1 MIVELYAKSDVG
13 RVRRGN
19 EDNFLV
25 LDLSTAANMDRR
37 RWRNPAPENL
47 TRFDLGDKG
56 LVLVV
61 SDGMGGALAGDV
73 ASRMAVDS
81 VREMLDGRTEDGL
94 RSESRPRRVSEE
106 RHSLRQPRHSSEEP
120 GRLALRGHGRDVYWR
135 RVRGDSL
142 DLVQVGD
149 SRGYVIRKDQI
160 RLATKDQSLVQQ
172 LVDVGQISESE
183 AETHMF
189 RNVILQALGAQS
201 EVTPVTGKIRLRQ
214 DDLVLLCSDGLS
226 GKLRAEDIQR
236 IVLDSNG
243 DLAKACDALIE
254 EANNRGGEDNITVVL
269 ARFLVTISKHPPAIE
284 ITIELPPLEEDKTL
298 DDTYE
303 ADTEPQNRARRQH
316 EWSHSYPALSLFVV
330 SPFVQAPVGFATDP
344 LHIDRR
350 AFNTLNT
357 NSFACFEWRFARRR
371 ISGPRR
377 SKHFHRAFLQRSLT
391 RRNHRPNLSRQRIH
405 TPA

>member
-25 LDLSTAANMDRR
+25 LDLSTEQTWTGSDNIT
-37 RWRNPAPENL
+37 PPERLTKFNL
-47 TRFDLGDKG
+47 GEKG

-81 VREMLDGRTEDGL
+81 VREMLTGSETGEGCETDVDLVECLKNATVYANLAIHMRSQED
-94 RSESRPRRVSEE
+94 SRCA
-106 RHSLRQPRHSSEEP
+106 
-120 GRLALRGHGRDVYWR
+120 GMGATFTGAA
-135 RVRGDSL
+135 VRGNSL

-149 SRGYVIRKDQI
+149 SRGYVIRKGQI

-201 EVTPVTGKIRLRQ
+201 EITPVTGKIRIKQ
-214 DDLVLLCSDGLS
+214 GDLVLLCSDGLS

-236 IVLDSNG
+236 IVTGNNG
-243 DLAKACDALIE
+243 DLVKACEALVQ
-254 EANNRGGEDNITVVL
+254 EANDRGGEDNITVVL
-269 ARFLVTISKHPPAIE
+269 ARFLGDDLEAPATE
-284 ITIELPPLEEDKTL
+284 KITIELPPLDEDKTL
-298 DDTYE
+298 DDGYE
-303 ADTEPQNRARRQH
+303 ADTEPR
-316 EWSHSYPALSLFVV
+316 
-330 SPFVQAPVGFATDP
+330 
-344 LHIDRR
+344 
-350 AFNTLNT
+350 
-357 NSFACFEWRFARRR
+357 
-371 ISGPRR
+371 
-377 SKHFHRAFLQRSLT
+377 
-391 RRNHRPNLSRQRIH
+391 
-405 TPA
+405 

>member
-25 LDLSTAANMDRR
+25 LDLSTEQTWTGTDGATP
-37 RWRNPAPENL
+37 PAKL
-47 TRFDLGDKG
+47 TRFDLGHKG

-81 VREMLDGRTEDGL
+81 VREMLIGASGEDPCDPNVDLVECLKNATVYANLAIHL
-94 RSESRPRRVSEE
+94 RSQEDSRCA
-106 RHSLRQPRHSSEEP
+106 
-120 GRLALRGHGRDVYWR
+120 GMGATFTGAAIKGN
-135 RVRGDSL
+135 SL

-149 SRGYVIRKDQI
+149 SRGYILRQDQI

-201 EVTPVTGKIRLRQ
+201 EITPVTGKIRLRKG
-214 DDLVLLCSDGLS
+214 DAVLLCSDGLS
-226 GKLRAEDIQR
+226 GKLRADDIQS
-236 IVLDSNG
+236 IVSRSNG
-243 DLAKACDALIE
+243 DLAKACDALVD

-269 ARFLVTISKHPPAIE
+269 ARFFGDELEEPTNDR

-298 DDTYE
+298 DDTYD
-303 ADTEPQNRARRQH
+303 ADTQPQ
-316 EWSHSYPALSLFVV
+316 
-330 SPFVQAPVGFATDP
+330 G
-344 LHIDRR
+344 
-350 AFNTLNT
+350 
-357 NSFACFEWRFARRR
+357 
-371 ISGPRR
+371 
-377 SKHFHRAFLQRSLT
+377 
-391 RRNHRPNLSRQRIH
+391 
-405 TPA
+405 

>member
-1 MIVELYAKSDVG
+1 MIVDLYAKSDVG

-25 LDLSTAANMDRR
+25 LDLTTEQTWTGSDGAV
-37 RWRNPAPENL
+37 PPEKL
-47 TRFDLGDKG
+47 KRFDLGERG

-81 VREMLDGRTEDGL
+81 VREVLLGTEGEACDPNADLVECL
-94 RSESRPRRVSEE
+94 RNATIYANLAIHAKSQEDSRCA
-106 RHSLRQPRHSSEEP
+106 
-120 GRLALRGHGRDVYWR
+120 GMGATFTGAAI
-135 RVRGDSL
+135 RGDSL

-149 SRGYVIRKDQI
+149 SRGYVIRKDHI

-201 EVTPVTGKIRLRQ
+201 EVAPVTGRIRLRQ
-214 DDLVLLCSDGLS
+214 GDMILLCSDGLS
-226 GKLRAEDIQR
+226 GKLRAEDIQQ
-236 IVLDSNG
+236 IVVSSQG
-243 DLAKACDALIE
+243 DLTKACDHLIN

-269 ARFLVTISKHPPAIE
+269 ARFQGDDLEEPATDR

-298 DDTYE
+298 DDNYE
-303 ADTEPQNRARRQH
+303 ADTEPH
-316 EWSHSYPALSLFVV
+316 
-330 SPFVQAPVGFATDP
+330 
-344 LHIDRR
+344 
-350 AFNTLNT
+350 
-357 NSFACFEWRFARRR
+357 
-371 ISGPRR
+371 
-377 SKHFHRAFLQRSLT
+377 
-391 RRNHRPNLSRQRIH
+391 
-405 TPA
+405 

>member
-25 LDLSTAANMDRR
+25 LDLSTEQTWTGTDGTV
-37 RWRNPAPENL
+37 PPEKL
-47 TRFDLGDKG
+47 TRFDLGEKG

-81 VREMLDGRTEDGL
+81 VREMLVGAGGEEPCDPAADLVECLKNATVYANLAIHL
-94 RSESRPRRVSEE
+94 RSQEDSRCAGMGATFTGAAVK
-106 RHSLRQPRHSSEEP
+106 
-120 GRLALRGHGRDVYWR
+120 
-135 RVRGDSL
+135 GDTL

-183 AETHMF
+183 AETHML
-189 RNVILQALGAQS
+189 RTVILQALGAQS
-201 EVTPVTGKIRLRQ
+201 EVAPVTGKIRLRQ
-214 DDLVLLCSDGLS
+214 GDLVLLCSDGLS
-226 GKLRAEDIQR
+226 GKLRADDIQN
-236 IVLDSNG
+236 IVSSSNG
-243 DLAKACDALIE
+243 NLAKACDALVE

-269 ARFLVTISKHPPAIE
+269 ARFLGDDLEAPATDR

-303 ADTEPQNRARRQH
+303 ADTEPRTG
-316 EWSHSYPALSLFVV
+316 E
-330 SPFVQAPVGFATDP
+330 
-344 LHIDRR
+344 
-350 AFNTLNT
+350 
-357 NSFACFEWRFARRR
+357 
-371 ISGPRR
+371 
-377 SKHFHRAFLQRSLT
+377 
-391 RRNHRPNLSRQRIH
+391 
-405 TPA
+405 

>member
-25 LDLSTAANMDRR
+25 LDLTTEQTWTGSDGAT
-37 RWRNPAPENL
+37 PPEKL
-47 TRFDLGDKG
+47 TRFDLGSKG

-81 VREMLDGRTEDGL
+81 VREMLIGASGEDPCDPNLDLVECLKNATVYANLAIHL
-94 RSESRPRRVSEE
+94 RSQEDSRCA
-106 RHSLRQPRHSSEEP
+106 
-120 GRLALRGHGRDVYWR
+120 GMGATFTGAAIRGNA
-135 RVRGDSL
+135 L

-149 SRGYVIRKDQI
+149 SRGYIIRQDQI

-201 EVTPVTGKIRLRQ
+201 EITPVTGRIRLRKG
-214 DDLVLLCSDGLS
+214 DAVLLCSDGLS
-226 GKLRAEDIQR
+226 GKLRADDIQQ
-236 IVLDSNG
+236 IVSNCNG
-243 DLAKACDALIE
+243 DLVRACDALVE

-269 ARFLVTISKHPPAIE
+269 ARFFGDELDEPANDR

-298 DDTYE
+298 DDTYD
-303 ADTEPQNRARRQH
+303 ADTQPQ
-316 EWSHSYPALSLFVV
+316 S
-330 SPFVQAPVGFATDP
+330 
-344 LHIDRR
+344 
-350 AFNTLNT
+350 
-357 NSFACFEWRFARRR
+357 
-371 ISGPRR
+371 
-377 SKHFHRAFLQRSLT
+377 
-391 RRNHRPNLSRQRIH
+391 
-405 TPA
+405 

>member
-25 LDLSTAANMDRR
+25 LDLSTEQTWTGSDGAI
-37 RWRNPAPENL
+37 PPEKL
-47 TRFDLGDKG
+47 TRFNLGNKG
-56 LVLVV
+56 LILVV

-81 VREMLDGRTEDGL
+81 VREMLIGAAGEEACDPAIDLVECLKNATVYANLAIHL
-94 RSESRPRRVSEE
+94 RSQEDSRCA
-106 RHSLRQPRHSSEEP
+106 
-120 GRLALRGHGRDVYWR
+120 GMGATFTGAA
-135 RVRGDSL
+135 VRGDTL

-201 EVTPVTGKIRLRQ
+201 EVAPVTGKIRLRQ
-214 DDLVLLCSDGLS
+214 GDLVLLCSDGLS
-226 GKLRAEDIQR
+226 GKLRADDIQH
-236 IVLDSNG
+236 IVANSNG
-243 DLAKACDALIE
+243 DLAKACDGLVD

-269 ARFLVTISKHPPAIE
+269 ARFMGDDLEEPSTDR
-284 ITIELPPLEEDKTL
+284 ITIELPQLEEDKTL
-298 DDTYE
+298 DDTYD
-303 ADTEPQNRARRQH
+303 ADTEP
-316 EWSHSYPALSLFVV
+316 
-330 SPFVQAPVGFATDP
+330 
-344 LHIDRR
+344 
-350 AFNTLNT
+350 
-357 NSFACFEWRFARRR
+357 R
-371 ISGPRR
+371 I
-377 SKHFHRAFLQRSLT
+377 
-391 RRNHRPNLSRQRIH
+391 
-405 TPA
+405 

>member
-25 LDLSTAANMDRR
+25 LDLSTEKTWTGADG
-37 RWRNPAPENL
+37 NPAPDNL
-47 TRFDLGDKG
+47 THFDLGDKG

-81 VREMLDGRTEDGL
+81 VRKMLVGEGDAVCDPGLDLVECLKSATHYANTAIHLKSQED
-94 RSESRPRRVSEE
+94 SRCA
-106 RHSLRQPRHSSEEP
+106 
-120 GRLALRGHGRDVYWR
+120 GMGATFTGAAI
-135 RVRGDSL
+135 RGDNL

-201 EVTPVTGKIRLRQ
+201 EVQPVTGRIRLRQ
-214 DDLVLLCSDGLS
+214 DDVVLLCSD
-226 GKLRAEDIQR
+226 
-236 IVLDSNG
+236 
-243 DLAKACDALIE
+243 
-254 EANNRGGEDNITVVL
+254 
-269 ARFLVTISKHPPAIE
+269 
-284 ITIELPPLEEDKTL
+284 
-298 DDTYE
+298 
-303 ADTEPQNRARRQH
+303 
-316 EWSHSYPALSLFVV
+316 
-330 SPFVQAPVGFATDP
+330 
-344 LHIDRR
+344 
-350 AFNTLNT
+350 
-357 NSFACFEWRFARRR
+357 
-371 ISGPRR
+371 
-377 SKHFHRAFLQRSLT
+377 
-391 RRNHRPNLSRQRIH
+391 
-405 TPA
+405 